1 MNRVSSRLLEGQ
13 TMQGRSPAVMALLTL
28 SGLILL
34 GPASAFAQQ
43 ESATITGEV
52 RDASGAVVPNA
63 AVTVTNI
70 DTNISIATV
79 TNDRGS
85 STVPDL
91 RPRDYSVAP
100 GRPRLTEPVP

>member
-13 TMQGRSPAVMALLTL
+13 TMQGRSPAVMALLSL

-43 ESATITGEV
+43 ESATIIGEV

-63 AVTVTNI
+63 AVTVTNV
-70 DTNISIATV
+70 DTGISVATV

-85 STVPDL
+85 FTVPNL
-91 RPRDYSVAP
+91 RPGDYSGTADAP
-100 GRPRLTEPVP
+100 RFNKT